1 MKFVHRH
8 ASRLPAHSSPWRVLG
23 ALLFLMSM
31 ATGCSTMTPQPAGD
45 MLNINING
53 SASYLQRVALPPQAV
68 LRVQLLPPASAGQS
82 PQILAESTQQLAGR
96 QVPVPFTLTVQT
108 QALAALG
115 GPPWHVRLQ
124 ASVLVDGAVRFAST
138 HPLTLNAAGAPPTV
152 NLVLGRPSAVEPIA
166 ETRRWRGAWL
176 TFADASTFTDCAT
189 GQRWPVAQAGDHANA
204 ERRYLQARA
213 APGQPLVVQ
222 LDGHL
227 DMRLPMEGAAREHL
241 VVDAFVA
248 AEPGATCAEQAPA
261 TARLHDT
268 YWKLVEL
275 TGQPVAPPP
284 DGQREARLTLA
295 SQGQRAFGFS
305 GCNNFSGS
313 FEAEGPA
320 LRFKPLAGTLRA
332 CVGPAAATEA
342 GLFTVL
348 GNTRSH
354 RIEGQQL
361 TLLDENQVLA
371 RFVAV
376 ALR

>member
-1 MKFVHRH
+1 MKSLHNH
-8 ASRLPAHSSPWRVLG
+8 ALRVPTGFLQWRAMG
-23 ALLFLMSM
+23 ALVLPMSL
-31 ATGCSTMTPQPAGD
+31 ATGCATMMPQPASD
-45 MLNINING
+45 MLTING

-68 LRVQLLPPASAGQS
+68 LRVQLLAPAFEGQR
-82 PQILAESTQQLAGR
+82 PQLLAESTQTLAGR
-96 QVPVPFTLTVQT
+96 QVPVPFTLTAQT
-108 QALAALG
+108 QALAAFG
-115 GPPWHVRLQ
+115 APPWKVNLQ
-124 ASVLVDGAVRFAST
+124 ASVLVDGTVRFANT
-138 HPLTLNAAGAPPTV
+138 QPLTLTAAGAQPTM

-166 ETRRWRGAWL
+166 ATRRWRGAWL
-176 TFADASTFTDCAT
+176 TFADASSFTDCAT

-227 DMRLPMEGAAREHL
+227 DMRLPMEGAVREHL

-248 AEPGATCAEQAPA
+248 AEPGATCAQQTPP

-275 TGQPVAPPP
+275 MGQPVAPPP

-313 FEAEGPA
+313 FEADGAA
-320 LRFKPLAGTLRA
+320 LRFKPLDGTLRA

-342 GLFTVL
+342 GMFKVL
-348 GNTRSH
+348 GSTRSH

-361 TLLDENQVLA
+361 TLLDETQVLA